1 MSRQGLDTMYKDI
14 QQRLQM
20 EALGKQVILICLFHE
35 VFDDVI
41 LEKKNKEAILSDTTV
56 L

>member
-20 EALGKQVILICLFHE
+20 EALGKQVIKELVESSILT
-35 VFDDVI
+35 VI
-41 LEKKNKEAILSDTTV
+41 F
-56 L
+56 